1 MKFALSIQIGNDA
14 MQTWEHVTW
23 ALDAVARQIRE
34 SCEGE
39 VGREA
44 SVIMD
49 ANGNIV
55 GRWSTKG
62 GV

>member
-1 MKFALSIQIGNDA
+1 MKFALSIKIGNDA
-14 MQTWEHVTW
+14 MQTWEHVSW

-34 SCEGE
+34 SCEDQ
-39 VGREA
+39 VNPEA

-49 ANGNIV
+49 ADGNIV